1 MSETI
6 MNDVSSRSFSIVD
19 DVYLKKYDEETFI
32 CDVMFIDASR
42 GTNHVA
48 YVSFIRNNP
57 EGNFHAI
64 DKTYFFTNLEILKMK
79 DQARKLA
86 YPKIEH
92 LFDDNELKKFYGKKP
107 DNITYN

>member
-1 MSETI
+1 MSKTT
-6 MNDVSSRSFSIVD
+6 MNEISRSFTIVD
-19 DVYLKKYDEETFI
+19 DIHIKVYDKETFI
-32 CDVMFIDASR
+32 CDVMFIDESK
-42 GTNHVA
+42 GPTHVA
-48 YVSFIRNNP
+48 YVSFIRKNP

-92 LFDDNELKKFYGKKP
+92 LFDHNELGKFYGKKP
-107 DNITYN
+107 ENITYN

>member
-6 MNDVSSRSFSIVD
+6 MNDVSSSFSIVD
-19 DVYLKKYDEETFI
+19 DLYLKKYDEETFI
-32 CDVMFIDASR
+32 CDVMFIDVSK
-42 GTNHVA
+42 GTNHIA

-64 DKTYFFTNLEILKMK
+64 DQTYFFTNLEILKMK
-79 DQARKLA
+79 DQARKEA

-92 LFDDNELKKFYGKKP
+92 LFDHNELGKFYEKKP
-107 DNITYN
+107 ENITYN